1 MNSIHLHLQLWPFAN
16 GRLLNEPY
24 ENEVILNAASLF
36 ILESVDK
43 RALKLLAVKV
53 GGLEKKS
60 AALPRPNL
68 NQSAQS

>member
-1 MNSIHLHLQLWPFAN
+1 MNSIHLHLQLSPFAN

-60 AALPRPNL
+60 ANRPRP
-68 NQSAQS
+68 

>member
-16 GRLLNEPY
+16 GRLLSKPY

-36 ILESVDK
+36 ILESVAK

-60 AALPRPNL
+60 AAWPSPHL
-68 NQSAQS
+68 N